1 MVLIVLLAN
10 MDKRPMSYENYREV
24 IPCIACG
31 AVLGTT
37 GPGQPTSMM
46 ENVNWLAYRVAEYGA
61 GPWIAERVASS
72 SVA

>member
-1 MVLIVLLAN
+1 MS
-10 MDKRPMSYENYREV
+10 SYENCSEF
-24 IPCIACG
+24 ISCLACG
-31 AVLGTT
+31 AVLGGT
-37 GPGQPTSMM
+37 GPGQPTPMM